1 MDAPA
6 LLTTVEKAAFLIEVD
21 LFRDVPSEALAALA
35 TRMDEGTHAPGD
47 VLLEPDSPD
56 VRLWVVLEGRLSQAY
71 VDQPLDELGR
81 ADAFGLLALLGLPQE
96 ATVTAVEECR
106 TLSIAP
112 DEYLDVLADN
122 AAFALANLR
131 GLGRRLRE
139 CERALR
145 PPSPAA
151 APAGGGTR

>member
-21 LFRDVPSEALAALA
+21 LFRDVPSEALAELA
-35 TRMDEGTHAPGD
+35 ARMDEGTHAAGD

-56 VRLWVVLEGRLSQAY
+56 VRLWVVLEGRLRQVQ
-71 VDQPLDELGR
+71 VDQSLDELGR
-81 ADAFGLLALLGLPQE
+81 ADAFGLLALLGLPQD
-96 ATVTAVEECR
+96 ATVTALEPCR

-112 DEYLDVLADN
+112 DEYLDVLVDS

-145 PPSPAA
+145 PPAAAA
-151 APAGGGTR
+151 APDGGDIP

>member
-1 MDAPA
+1 MDAPV

-21 LFRDVPSEALAALA
+21 LFRDVPSEALAELA
-35 TRMDEGTHAPGD
+35 ARMDEGTHAAGD
-47 VLLEPDSPD
+47 VLLEPESAD
-56 VRLWVVLEGRLSQAY
+56 VRLWVVLEGRLRQTR
-71 VDQPLDELGR
+71 VDQPPDELGR

-96 ATVTAVEECR
+96 ATVTALEACR

-112 DEYLDVLADN
+112 DEYLDVLADS

-139 CERALR
+139 CEYGVR
-145 PPSPAA
+145 PPA
-151 APAGGGTR
+151 APSAPGDGDTR